1 MSKERWSMFC
11 KQPLSSWTFE
21 ISSSASK
28 TGTGCE
34 MMTSTFNHRRQVT
47 CSVTVTEFLRLIKRP
62 EQTLNLQDIS
72 CQNKTCSSDVWRT
85 NCSFYSHVSIGTCW
99 RGWGWGRVWGCE
111 GEGGRGM
118 STPSQLWL
126 LLYHLSRVQ
135 SLNLCFMS
143 PVMEFWA
150 CQTGFQNSPE
160 QEFVIKQK
168 YSVTSERCMPKSFQ
182 LRNSSLW
189 LMM

>member
-11 KQPLSSWTFE
+11 KQPLSSWTFK

-72 CQNKTCSSDVWRT
+72 RQNKTCSSDVWRT

-135 SLNLCFMS
+135 SLNLFHVTCNGILSVSNRFS
-143 PVMEFWA
+143 EQPRTRVRY
-150 CQTGFQNSPE
+150 QTKILCDIRE
-160 QEFVIKQK
+160 V
-168 YSVTSERCMPKSFQ
+168 YA
-182 LRNSSLW
+182 
-189 LMM
+189 

>member
-72 CQNKTCSSDVWRT
+72 HQNKTCSSDVWRT

-99 RGWGWGRVWGCE
+99 RVWGGGRVWGWGRERYVNTVTTMITALPPQSMFHVTCNVI
-111 GEGGRGM
+111 
-118 STPSQLWL
+118 
-126 LLYHLSRVQ
+126 LSVSNRFSEQPRTGVRYQ
-135 SLNLCFMS
+135 TKILCDIRE
-143 PVMEFWA
+143 VYA
-150 CQTGFQNSPE
+150 
-160 QEFVIKQK
+160 
-168 YSVTSERCMPKSFQ
+168 
-182 LRNSSLW
+182 
-189 LMM
+189 